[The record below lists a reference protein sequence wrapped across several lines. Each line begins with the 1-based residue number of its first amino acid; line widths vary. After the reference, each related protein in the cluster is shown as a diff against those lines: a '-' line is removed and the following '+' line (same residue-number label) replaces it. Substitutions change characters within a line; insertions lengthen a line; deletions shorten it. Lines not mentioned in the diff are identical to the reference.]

1 MEPATREKLIEAIRN
16 DLKAIS
22 LETKRSKSFQP
33 VRESIDEAIARIRTS
48 GTDNPQV
55 AGGGNI
61 FLVANQVLYPLVQ
74 GCETKDAK
82 LVRMCL
88 SLMQRLIVNKII
100 DFKGARYITDTLWML
115 MESAI
120 EEVKILQTLTL
131 LLTSSH
137 VVQNETL
144 ARCLVICFRLHF
156 TRDSTVNTIAGAT
169 IRQLVPV
176 VLERVSFISHLE
188 ESNDNK
194 GALCTLC
201 LQHAY
206 EEPSP
211 KMTNLMRNASFD
223 PTKTN
228 PFVVDAYMMFQDIVM
243 LVGADQPVW
252 MTGIVEMTRT
262 FGLELLESMLTQ
274 FPSVFAKHAP
284 FRTLLKERVCSLVIK
299 LFSPNIKY
307 NVRGTNTA
315 SGNGQSGY
323 YNQVN

>member
-1 MEPATREKLIEAIRN
+1 MEPAIREKLIEAIRN

-22 LETKRSKSFQP
+22 LESKRSKSFQP

-48 GTDNPQV
+48 GTDNSQV

-144 ARCLVICFRLHF
+144 ARCLVMCFRLHF

-176 VLERVSFISHLE
+176 VLERVSFVSQFE
-188 ESNDNK
+188 ESNGNK

-274 FPSVFAKHAP
+274 FPSVFAQHAP
-284 FRTLLKERVCSLVIK
+284 FKTLLKERVCSLVIK

-315 SGNGQSGY
+315 SGSGQSGY

>member
-22 LETKRSKSFQP
+22 LESKRSKSFQP

-176 VLERVSFISHLE
+176 VLERVSFISQLE

-194 GALCTLC
+194 GGLCTLC

-274 FPSVFAKHAP
+274 FPSVFTKHAP